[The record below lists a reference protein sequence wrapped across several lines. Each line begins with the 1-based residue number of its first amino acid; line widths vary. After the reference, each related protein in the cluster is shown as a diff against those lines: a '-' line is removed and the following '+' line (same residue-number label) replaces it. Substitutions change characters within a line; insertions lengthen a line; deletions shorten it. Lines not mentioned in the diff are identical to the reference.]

1 MAFCIGGKW
10 CRGQECRNRCRSW
23 FGQQPDIERQCRKL
37 CNNNISFSREEFLC
51 SGNYVDDALII
62 LSYGYDPCPGAGSS
76 VEALLDPLD
85 DRGRQDAELK
95 RYAPVI
101 LGGGI
106 MLLAALVVLIMVI
119 RA

>member
-10 CRGQECRNRCRSW
+10 CRAQECRNRCRSW

-37 CNNNISFSREEFLC
+37 CNNNISFS
-51 SGNYVDDALII
+51 
-62 LSYGYDPCPGAGSS
+62 
-76 VEALLDPLD
+76 LLDPLD
-85 DRGRQDAELK
+85 DRGRQEEELK
-95 RYAPVI
+95 KYAPVI
-101 LGGGI
+101 LGGGL